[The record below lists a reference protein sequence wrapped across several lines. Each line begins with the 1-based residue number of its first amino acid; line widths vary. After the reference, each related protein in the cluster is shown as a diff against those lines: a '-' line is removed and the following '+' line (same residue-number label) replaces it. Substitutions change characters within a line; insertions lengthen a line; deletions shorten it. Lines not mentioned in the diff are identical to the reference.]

1 MEKHASAIDKLL
13 DKDNNDNI
21 VLYNEKGVPTEFEQA
36 ALIPF
41 AGKLYAI
48 LSLVNPNDDIGED
61 EGIVFS
67 IEISEQGKKSLKIVT
82 DDEIIGKVFDI
93 YESLL
98 DELEKELEDELG
110 DEPDDGLDEI
120 LADILDDEEDDSD
133 SSEN

>member
-1 MEKHASAIDKLL
+1 MEKHASAIDKIL

-41 AGKLYAI
+41 EGKLYAI

-98 DELEKELEDELG
+98 DEYEDELSNEDD
-110 DEPDDGLDEI
+110 DEFDDELD
-120 LADILDDEEDDSD
+120 DILDGEDEDEDD
-133 SSEN
+133 SSENK